1 MRPKIIIF
9 LLLVLLLPACGVNGN
24 GSGKKEEKKEKL
36 EISDVA
42 TEATADSSRSSGS
55 DSESDPENPD
65 GVIFAFICG
74 EVQEPGVYEV
84 AAGGR
89 KVDLLSAAGGFTENA
104 ATDIVNLAEPVCDGD
119 MVYIPSKEEVANGS
133 YIRPEENT
141 DSGQVNINRADKNAL
156 CTLPGIGE
164 TRAEAIIEYRK
175 KHGGFEK
182 PEDIMKVSG
191 IGEATYSELEGKI
204 TV

>member
-1 MRPKIIIF
+1 
-9 LLLVLLLPACGVNGN
+9 
-24 GSGKKEEKKEKL
+24 
-36 EISDVA
+36 
-42 TEATADSSRSSGS
+42 
-55 DSESDPENPD
+55 
-65 GVIFAFICG
+65 
-74 EVQEPGVYEV
+74 
-84 AAGGR
+84 
-89 KVDLLSAAGGFTENA
+89 
-104 ATDIVNLAEPVCDGD
+104 
-119 MVYIPSKEEVANGS
+119 MVYIPSKEEVA
-133 YIRPEENT
+133 
-141 DSGQVNINRADKNAL
+141 SGAYVRSDESNDTGPVNINRADKNAL